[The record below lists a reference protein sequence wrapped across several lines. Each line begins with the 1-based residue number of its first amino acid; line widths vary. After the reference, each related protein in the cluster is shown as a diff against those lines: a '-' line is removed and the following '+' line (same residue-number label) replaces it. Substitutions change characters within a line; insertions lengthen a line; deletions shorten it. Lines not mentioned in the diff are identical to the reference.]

1 MDAITMFIILITTTV
16 GFLIGVSVGYF
27 LHKMLH
33 HEEPIGDLRVDES
46 DPEEPPLLFLEL
58 ENYPNNLKSRK
69 RVTLNVKA
77 ENYISQM

>member
-1 MDAITMFIILITTTV
+1 MFVILMAATA
-16 GFLIGVSVGYF
+16 GFVIGVSAVYF

-58 ENYPNNLKSRK
+58 ENYPNDLKSRNQ
-69 RVTLNVKA
+69 VTLNVKA
-77 ENYISQM
+77 ENYISQK